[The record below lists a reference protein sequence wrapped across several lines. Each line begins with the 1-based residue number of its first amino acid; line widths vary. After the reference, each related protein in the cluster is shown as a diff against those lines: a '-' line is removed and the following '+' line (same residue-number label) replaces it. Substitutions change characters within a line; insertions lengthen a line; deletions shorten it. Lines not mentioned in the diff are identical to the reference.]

1 MKLSQAPSSNIEEII
16 FQPSAMLEQVIAHLG
31 TTLCDALI
39 KAERYDEVAALSELI
54 GEFTLLASVYGE
66 QTNRINEDL
75 GVSLNEAAIM
85 KLHALKHKTGSFE
98 WKYYADDTKKQL
110 DDLKLTN

>member
-1 MKLSQAPSSNIEEII
+1 MKLSQAPSSKIEEII
-16 FQPSAMLEQVIAHLG
+16 FQPSAMLEQVIARLG

-66 QTNRINEDL
+66 QTNRISEDL

-85 KLHALKHKTGSFE
+85 KLHTLKHKTSSLE
-98 WKYYADDTKKQL
+98 WKYYVDDTKKQL
-110 DDLKLTN
+110 NNLKIN